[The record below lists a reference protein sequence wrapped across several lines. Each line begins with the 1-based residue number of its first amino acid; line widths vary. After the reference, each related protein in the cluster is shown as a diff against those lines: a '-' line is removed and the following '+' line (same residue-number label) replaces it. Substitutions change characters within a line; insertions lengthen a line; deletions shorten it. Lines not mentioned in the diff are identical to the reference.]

1 MSMEHSVAKADK
13 IIDYILSSTVLAR
26 TSAFKVLYSNESL
39 ICLAIDVVAV
49 PLPRNY
55 VCIQRFNYKSEL
67 NYRLFEWLPPCK
79 VNVTLLGT
87 SDQLTKNECK
97 EIQKRTCLLP
107 TASTVDFDTFRKNSF
122 PVDVT

>member
-87 SDQLTKNECK
+87 SDQLTK
-97 EIQKRTCLLP
+97 KRMQGNTEKNLLTP
-107 TASTVDFDTFRKNSF
+107 NCFYC
-122 PVDVT
+122 